1 MPFGAQNVISGQDL
15 KRWSLFHL
23 CVVTGW
29 NLDLH
34 LKRQIDMLEE
44 KKSSVERRVKL
55 VKPDSEEFLI
65 HT

>member
-15 KRWSLFHL
+15 KRWSLLHL

-44 KKSSVERRVKL
+44 KKSSVERRVK
-55 VKPDSEEFLI
+55 
-65 HT
+65 